1 MRILIIEDEV
11 NSADLLVKEL
21 QKISYEIEL
30 LDVLGSIRQAVPYL
44 ESNNTADL
52 IFMDIKLSDGYSF
65 EIFDRVS
72 VTTPVIFVTAYD
84 TFAIKAFEANSLGYI
99 LKPVQPD
106 CLRKALAKYN
116 LVSGYYKDSYTG
128 SQNQKQHIVVRKG
141 QAKTIIP
148 LNRIAFFYS
157 EMKMPFAV
165 GFDDQRYFLD
175 QSLSQ
180 VAEWAD
186 PKMFFRVT
194 RQLIVN
200 VHAIREFKSIE
211 YSKIEVVL
219 VENNWIKEPAIISQF
234 TAPCFRKW
242 AESL

>member
-11 NSADLLVKEL
+11 NSADLLSKEL

-30 LDVLGSIRQAVPYL
+30 LDVLGSVRQAVPYL
-44 ESNNTADL
+44 EANNTADL

-72 VTTPVIFVTAYD
+72 ITTPVIFVTAYD
-84 TFAIKAFEANSLGYI
+84 TFAIKGFEANSLGYI

-106 CLRKALAKYN
+106 CLRKALAKYK
-116 LVSGYYKDSYTG
+116 LVSDHYKNPHTG
-128 SQNQKQHIVVRKG
+128 AGNKRQHIVVRKG
-141 QAKTIIP
+141 QAKSIIP
-148 LNRIAFFYS
+148 LSRIAFFYS
-157 EMKMPFAV
+157 DMKMPFAV
-165 GFDDQRYFLD
+165 GFDDQRHYLD

-180 VAEWAD
+180 VAEWVD
-186 PKMFFRVT
+186 PKIFFRLT

-200 VHAIREFKSIE
+200 VQAIREFKSIE

-219 VENNWIKEPAIISQF
+219 TDNSWIREPVIVSQF

-242 AESL
+242 ADSL

>member
-11 NSADLLVKEL
+11 NSADLLAKEL
-21 QKISYEIEL
+21 HKISDEIEL
-30 LDVLGSIRQAVPYL
+30 LDTLGSIRQAVPYL
-44 ESNNTADL
+44 KANNTADL

-72 VTTPVIFVTAYD
+72 VNTPVIFVTAYD

-99 LKPVQPD
+99 LKPIQPD

-116 LVSGYYKDSYTG
+116 VVSGYYKNPLTG
-128 SQNQKQHIVVRKG
+128 SSNKKQHIVVRKG
-141 QAKTIIP
+141 QAKSILP

-180 VAEWAD
+180 VAEWVD
-186 PKMFFRVT
+186 PKMFFRAT

-200 VHAIREFKSIE
+200 VHAIREFRSIE

-219 VENNWIKEPAIISQF
+219 IENNWIREPVIVSQF

-242 AESL
+242 TDNL